1 MIMAARGLSNISVQA
16 RMKQFLLLL
25 ALVMISVLVAM
36 VSSDG
41 KTVLSKDSLKTN
53 VRSASH

>member
-1 MIMAARGLSNISVQA
+1 MAARGLSNISVQA